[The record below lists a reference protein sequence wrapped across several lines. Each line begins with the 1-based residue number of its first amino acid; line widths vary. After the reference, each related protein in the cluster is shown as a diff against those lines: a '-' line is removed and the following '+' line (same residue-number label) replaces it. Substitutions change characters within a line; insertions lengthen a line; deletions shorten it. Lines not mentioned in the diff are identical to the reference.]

1 MLPARMFERESCL
14 SNSGGSHAFV
24 IVGYGPLLLLHAY
37 HQQFEPVSLALRPP
51 LVWQFLLQ
59 TRTFMP

>member
-24 IVGYGPLLLLHAY
+24 IVGGVMPL
-37 HQQFEPVSLALRPP
+37 
-51 LVWQFLLQ
+51 
-59 TRTFMP
+59 